1 MENIL
6 KNVQSRVLML
16 GAGRRGRGRVPGLP
30 PVAPSQCGAPQVP
43 RRGLAGA
50 AQLGRGQGH
59 GVGHVEL
66 S

>member
-16 GAGRRGRGRVPGLP
+16 GAGRRGRGRVSG
-30 PVAPSQCGAPQVP
+30 QCGAPQVP

-59 GVGHVEL
+59 GVRHVEL